1 MESTISTNTEIMTKL
16 DKQARFIELRASGL
30 SLRAIAQEL
39 HTSKSTLSL
48 WEIELRSKIARF
60 RAERLQDVY
69 VQYGV
74 VKEARIKALGTA
86 LQNIDGELTKR
97 DLSDVPTDKLLDYKL
112 RYTTALT
119 EEYVS
124 LDIRDKSERELD
136 TSEIMSR
143 LDDLYQ
149 RVRNGETTKEQ
160 ASGELVVLSGLM
172 RVYETSELADRITK
186 LQRAISL

>member
-16 DKQARFIELRASGL
+16 DKQARFVELRASGL

-48 WEIELRSKIARF
+48 WEIELRAKIARF

-124 LDIRDKSERELD
+124 LDIRDKTERELD
-136 TSEIMSR
+136 TSEIMRR

-172 RVYETSELADRITK
+172 RAYETSELADRITK